1 MLIRKETTGDAER
14 ISEIT
19 LAAFQ
24 DVAVS
29 NQTEHFIVK
38 ALRESGALAVS
49 LVAEENGIVI
59 GHVAFS
65 PVEIADGTQNWY
77 GLGPVSV
84 LPEKQRKGVGKALIH
99 AGLTELKKH
108 GGRGCVLVGDPA
120 YYGRFGFKN
129 YPELIFEGVP
139 AEFFMALPFYDSI
152 PEGKVVFDEG
162 FWATG

>member
-49 LVAEENGIVI
+49 LVAEEDGVIV

-84 LPEKQRKGVGKALIH
+84 LPEHQRKGIGKALIH
-99 AGLTELKKH
+99 AGLTELKMR

-129 YPELIFEGVP
+129 YPGLIFEGVP